1 MSARF
6 AVCLFA
12 LVGLF
17 ISCKPS
23 KKEEK
28 TAPAGGPGYF
38 SIAQFISDQWNTHRG
53 QPYGM
58 QKVVYMNGKVDSS
71 MISAF
76 DVDWGPIFK
85 TFIATDISDLKYLD
99 RYSFSEFADDAT
111 MTHNFF
117 YEAKEESLFTRK
129 LHIAA
134 DDVNHRVRSIYI
146 ETSKNGK
153 WSNFSQKLFYM
164 PMKVI
169 SIQEFEWA
177 ETGPT
182 KELRV
187 EYRFL

>member
-1 MSARF
+1 MSLRIIASFF
-6 AVCLFA
+6 ALISLFA
-12 LVGLF
+12 ACRPPVN
-17 ISCKPS
+17 KPADV
-23 KKEEK
+23 
-28 TAPAGGPGYF
+28 TAEGPGYF
-38 SIAQFISDQWNTHRG
+38 SIAQFITDQWNTHRG

-71 MISAF
+71 LISAY

-85 TFIATDISDLKYLD
+85 TFIETDISDLKYLD
-99 RYSFSEFADDAT
+99 RYTFSEFADDAT

-134 DDVNHRVRSIYI
+134 DDVNHKVRSIYI

-177 ETGPT
+177 QTGPK